1 MIRVDRYE
9 IFLDIDYNGLRYD
22 GKERIYIDSD
32 QESIELNSVDL
43 TIHKISLNG
52 KEVKYRVEGNKIILS
67 DKEKIKG
74 LLEIEFSGRIPER
87 LTGIYKA
94 EYENGYII
102 TTQFESIHARE
113 FIPCIDN
120 PSYKAEFELTV
131 KVDKDL
137 DVIFNTLPIE
147 VKYEDS
153 KKIIKFAK
161 TPRMSTYLLYLGIGK
176 FEELSDKIGN
186 TSIYVATIPGKISK
200 GRFGLEVAKKVL
212 KFFEDYFEIPY
223 QLPKL
228 HLIAVPQFAFG
239 AMENWGA
246 ITFRETA
253 LLADEK
259 SSFRQRQNVAI
270 VIAHEIAHQW
280 FGNLVT
286 MKWWDDLWLNE
297 SFATIM
303 SYKAIDNVYK
313 DWLVYTDFL
322 RSEMESA
329 MTKDSLSTTHPIHA
343 IVTNEEEVEQIFDDI
358 SYGKGANVLRMIEAY
373 VGEEKFRKGIS
384 SYLKRF
390 SYSNAT
396 AEDLW
401 NSIQEASGEKISD
414 VIKEWITKK
423 GYPVVYVNVKGNCID
438 LIQER
443 FMLYASEKEIYP
455 IPVTFEVNGKK
466 YTHLFNKEQDR
477 LCLGDEIRS
486 LKVNLNR
493 TGFYRVYYNS
503 LEYVNFN
510 GLNQYEAWGLLNDY
524 FNFYLAGKV
533 SYKEYESVLNTLIN
547 RNEPLIVLGISD
559 ELSLLWSINP
569 MKYGILAKNYH
580 SKKLKEYSVY
590 NDEVSRKVYG
600 ILSERMARIDENF
613 ALGLAELFKDY
624 HNVDPNMKD
633 AVAIAYAVAYG
644 YEAYDVML
652 ERYRRE
658 KFDEDKLIILKGML
672 WFRDSGLVSNVLSL
686 GLTKE
691 IKRQDVARIIPIVSA
706 NPFVRR
712 TAWKWIKTNIEFIR
726 SLYKGVGTLSR
737 VLESSIPLLGLENPD
752 VETFFNTYSIPEAA
766 MGIKSGLELLKVYK
780 RIY

>member
-74 LLEIEFSGRIPER
+74 LLEIEFSGKIPER

-147 VKYEDS
+147 VKYEGNR
-153 KKIIKFAK
+153 KIIKFAK

-329 MTKDSLSTTHPIHA
+329 MIKDSLSTTHPIHA
-343 IVTNEEEVEQIFDDI
+343 IVNSEEEVEQIFDDI

-401 NSIQEASGEKISD
+401 TSIQEASGEKISD

-477 LCLGDEIRS
+477 LCLGEEIRT

-533 SYKEYESVLNTLIN
+533 SYKEYENVLNILIN

-633 AVAIAYAVAYG
+633 AVATAYAVAYG

-672 WFRDSGLVSNVLSL
+672 WFRDAGLVSNVLSL

-780 RIY
+780 RVY